1 MAFLFLGR
9 RPGVAV
15 VEVHGVIGTRV
26 REPVYSRMFDAIGR
40 NKRYGALL
48 LDIESP
54 GGSATGSDLLYH
66 SLQKVAERKPVVA
79 YVRGIGA
86 SGGYYLCCAASKVVA
101 LPTALVGSVGVIY
114 LRPILEQ
121 LLGKVGVEFSVFKA
135 GRLKDMTGFWRSP
148 TIEESE
154 KFQGLIAEMYDN
166 FVSVV
171 AKGRSMEESKVREL
185 ATGEVY
191 TARRGHELGLVD
203 ELGDFQRALEL
214 AAQLGNIQPRPKWL
228 RPRRSLSDR
237 LMGRASS
244 RQQALALLIAEAHR
258 LLAGG
263 IYYLEPSYLLGEH
276 LNYGE

>member
-1 MAFLFLGR
+1 MAFLFGR
-9 RPGVAV
+9 RSGVAV
-15 VEVHGVIGTRV
+15 VEIHGVIGTRV
-26 REPVYSRMFDAIGR
+26 REPVYSRIFDSIGR

-66 SLQKVAERKPVVA
+66 SLKKVSERKPVVA

-86 SGGYYLCCAASKVVA
+86 SGGYYLCCAASRVVA

-121 LLGKVGVEFSVFKA
+121 LLGKAGIKFSVFKG
-135 GRLKDMTGFWRSP
+135 GRLKDMSGFWRSP
-148 TIEESE
+148 TPEESE
-154 KFQGLIAEMYDN
+154 KFQGLVTEMYDN

-171 AKGRSMEESKVREL
+171 AQGRSLEESKVREL

-191 TARRGHELGLVD
+191 TARKGCELGLVD

-214 AAQLGNIQPRPKWL
+214 AAQLSGTRPRPRWL
-228 RPRRSLSDR
+228 RPKRSFSDR

-244 RQQALALLIAEAHR
+244 RQQVLESLTVEAQR
-258 LLAGG
+258 LLTGG
-263 IYYLEPSYLLGEH
+263 IYYLEPSHLLGEH
-276 LNYGE
+276 LDSGE